1 MRAASRFAC
10 LRLGSLSV
18 PARRTTREPSVTSAP
33 SDTTTSLIAR
43 VSFTDLSK
51 VILDYLPDQVQDDEI
66 RISLALVLNPGVK
79 KV

>member
-18 PARRTTREPSVTSAP
+18 PVRRTTTEPSATSAL
-33 SDTTTSLIAR
+33 SGTSTSLIAH
-43 VSFTDLSK
+43 VSFLDLSK

-66 RISLALVLNPGVK
+66 RISSALVLNPGVK